1 MDPVAATPTEPRHYA
16 LVTAGYGALVG
27 AVALVAAS
35 RQEDPAPADP
45 GELLLYGAATAGLTR
60 VLSKDKVSSWVRAP
74 FVDEPADGD
83 RRPRGEGLRYAV
95 GELLTCTRCLGS
107 WSALTLVGL
116 RAVAPR
122 PARVAATL
130 LALSAVNTVMQA
142 GMTGVQARA
151 SREEG
156 RAAAASKLAEADA
169 PAIVR
174 AGVDGIRAAS

>member
-116 RAVAPR
+116 RAVAPA

-130 LALSAVNTVMQA
+130 LALTTANNVLQA
-142 GMTGVQARA
+142 AMTGVQARA

-156 RAAAASKLAEADA
+156 VAAAAGKLASSDA
-169 PAIVR
+169 PTAAQAAA
-174 AGVDGIRAAS
+174 AGVPGL